1 MELYQ
6 FFLLNQQKEHLT
18 EIIQN
23 AENLTFGSVT
33 ANTAPAYPI
42 LPLPTQYCP
51 CPPDT
56 APAHPFRRGPQYF
69 PDFLSFFFICH
80 QFCSSI
86 CSGTMLN
93 RVKI

>member
-6 FFLLNQQKEHLT
+6 FFWLNQQKEHLT

-69 PDFLSFFFICH
+69 LDFCPRR
-80 QFCSSI
+80 C
-86 CSGTMLN
+86 
-93 RVKI
+93 